1 MERQNRLR
9 ENLES
14 AFTLIFRK
22 WTNINCINLEGLPN
36 WEAVEDS
43 SNVINILK
51 MVKSLLH

>member
-22 WTNINCINLEGLPN
+22 FTNINCIKLEGLPN
-36 WEAVEDS
+36 REAVDDS